1 MANCYALRHAP
12 PPRHYF
18 RVAVCR
24 MSQQSASP
32 PVAAEASAPDGQKLQ
47 SQLAA
52 LAETGVNAAPVG
64 ELRPLLEF
72 VRALL
77 NARAVALLP
86 VRDLPGLV
94 SCVVTT
100 RGMAAGELVRIAAAL
115 EPQRA
120 AVQPAPA
127 LGAEGYT
134 LAVPVVR
141 ENAALYWLLAQL
153 AVPNPRDLQAM
164 LALLQ
169 ALSGFVLYREQRRA
183 TQEIHWALERTSG
196 VLEIFRRAGT
206 ELDFEKA
213 CRIAVD
219 DLRDYLGCSR
229 VFLGTKRGAGVQVRA
244 ISGIARLDAKSTGH
258 AAFEAAMS
266 EALLAGTRMD
276 FRADTV
282 PAAETVAH
290 EILQRETGAA
300 QLTTVPFIRQR
311 GAVVLDWS
319 APLDAS
325 ESALLDATAPF
336 LPALFDLLERA
347 RPNAAVFGFQ
357 RVWTKLSTRRR
368 QAVFAAL
375 ATLGVL
381 LAWPF
386 HYSIKA
392 DCRLAPTVKRVIAAP
407 FQGQLKKSFVLPGD
421 RVTEGQPL
429 AEMDNRELKL
439 KEAEL
444 TAAREKALKQRDK
457 ALSSEGEDGGFAAA
471 QVANFEAQ
479 SVGRELELVQRKIAM
494 LALSSPL
501 AGVVVSGD
509 LRRSEGL
516 PVQQGQV
523 LFEVAPLDRMIVEID
538 VPDREISRVRA
549 GLPMRFRLDAFSG
562 ERWSSTL
569 DKLHPQSEQRDGRNV
584 FVCEAGIAN
593 ENRALDLRP
602 GMHGRAVIEGDRRPL
617 IWILTHRLWDFVVT
631 SVFW

>member
-1 MANCYALRHAP
+1 
-12 PPRHYF
+12 
-18 RVAVCR
+18 
-24 MSQQSASP
+24 MSQQPTPLPGA
-32 PVAAEASAPDGQKLQ
+32 VAESSGAPDGQKLQ
-47 SQLAA
+47 GQLAA

-86 VRDLPGLV
+86 VREMPGLA

-100 RGMAAGELVRIAAAL
+100 RGIQASALAQLAGTL
-115 EPQRA
+115 EPGRV
-120 AVQPAPA
+120 AVQPAPV
-127 LGAEGYT
+127 LGADGYT

-141 ENAALYWLLAQL
+141 ENDPLYWLIAQL

-164 LALLQ
+164 LVLLQ
-169 ALSGFVLYREQRRA
+169 ALSGFILYREQRRA
-183 TQEIHWALERTSG
+183 TQEVHWALERTSG

-229 VFLGTKRGAGVQVRA
+229 VFFGTKRGAGVQLRA
-244 ISGIARLDAKSTGH
+244 ISGIARLDAKSTSH

-266 EALLAGTRMD
+266 EALLAAQRID
-276 FRADTV
+276 FRADTA

-300 QLTTVPFIRQR
+300 QLTTVPFLRQR
-311 GAVVLDWS
+311 GAVLLEWS
-319 APLDAS
+319 APPDAGAAS
-325 ESALLDATAPF
+325 LLDATALF

-347 RPNAAVFGFQ
+347 RPNAAVFAGQ
-357 RVWTKLSTRRR
+357 RVWRKLSLVRRR
-368 QAVFAAL
+368 VVLGAL
-375 ATLGVL
+375 VALGVL

-421 RVTEGQPL
+421 HVTEGQPL

-444 TAAREKALKQRDK
+444 IAAREKALKQRDK
-457 ALSSEGEDGGFAAA
+457 ALTTGSDEGGFAAA

-494 LALSSPL
+494 LALQSPL

-509 LRRSEGL
+509 LRRSEGQ

-523 LFEVAPLDRMIVEID
+523 LFEVAPLDQMIVEID

-549 GLPMRFRLDAFSG
+549 GQPMRFRLDAFSG
-562 ERWSSTL
+562 ERWSSAL

-593 ENRALDLRP
+593 ANRALDLRP

-617 IWILTHRLWDFVVT
+617 IWILTHRLWDFVVS

>member
-1 MANCYALRHAP
+1 
-12 PPRHYF
+12 
-18 RVAVCR
+18 
-24 MSQQSASP
+24 MSQQSAP
-32 PVAAEASAPDGQKLQ
+32 PPGAAAETSGAPDGQRLQ
-47 SQLAA
+47 GQLAA
-52 LAETGVNAAPVG
+52 LVETGVNAAPVG

-86 VRDLPGLV
+86 AGDLPGLA

-100 RGMAAGELVRIAAAL
+100 RGVQAGALVQLAAAL
-115 EPQRA
+115 EPGRV
-120 AVQPAPA
+120 AVQPAQS
-127 LGAEGYT
+127 LGADGYT

-141 ENAALYWLLAQL
+141 ENAALYWLIAQL
-153 AVPNPRDLQAM
+153 AVPNPRDVQAM
-164 LALLQ
+164 LVLLQ
-169 ALSGFVLYREQRRA
+169 ALSGFILYREQRRA
-183 TQEIHWALERTSG
+183 TQEAHWALERTSG
-196 VLEIFRRAGT
+196 VLEIFRRAGS
-206 ELDFEKA
+206 ELDFAKA

-244 ISGIARLDAKSTGH
+244 ISGIVRLDAKSTSH

-266 EALLAGTRMD
+266 EALLAAERID
-276 FRADTV
+276 FRADTA

-300 QLTTVPFIRQR
+300 QLTTVPFLRQR
-311 GAVVLDWS
+311 GAVLLDWS
-319 APLDAS
+319 APPDAGTV
-325 ESALLDATAPF
+325 ALLDATALF

-357 RVWTKLSTRRR
+357 RVWTKLSSRRR
-368 QAVFAAL
+368 QVAAGAVVA
-375 ATLGVL
+375 LGVL

-457 ALSSEGEDGGFAAA
+457 ALTNEGEGGDFAAA

-494 LALSSPL
+494 LALQAPL

-509 LRRSEGL
+509 LRRSEGQ

-549 GLPMRFRLDAFSG
+549 GQTVRFRLDAFSG
-562 ERWSSTL
+562 ERWSSAL

-617 IWILTHRLWDFVVT
+617 IWILTHRLWDFVV
-631 SVFW
+631 SSLFW

>member
-1 MANCYALRHAP
+1 
-12 PPRHYF
+12 
-18 RVAVCR
+18 
-24 MSQQSASP
+24 MSQQSTPLPGATG
-32 PVAAEASAPDGQKLQ
+32 AAADPSGAPDGQKLQ
-47 SQLAA
+47 GQLAA
-52 LAETGVNAAPVG
+52 LVETGVNAAPVG

-86 VRDLPGLV
+86 VGDLPGLA

-100 RGMAAGELVRIAAAL
+100 RGVQAAALVQLAAAL
-115 EPQRA
+115 EPRRV

-127 LGAEGYT
+127 LGADGYT

-141 ENAALYWLLAQL
+141 ENAALYWLIAQL
-153 AVPNPRDLQAM
+153 AVPNPRDVQAM
-164 LALLQ
+164 LVLLQ
-169 ALSGFVLYREQRRA
+169 ALSGFILYREQRRA
-183 TQEIHWALERTSG
+183 TQEAHWALERTSG

-244 ISGIARLDAKSTGH
+244 ISGIVRLDAKSTSH
-258 AAFEAAMS
+258 AAFEAAMN
-266 EALLAGTRMD
+266 EALLAAERIDYRT
-276 FRADTV
+276 DTV
-282 PAAETVAH
+282 PAAETAAH

-300 QLTTVPFIRQR
+300 QLTTIPFLRQR
-311 GAVVLDWS
+311 GAVLLDWS

-325 ESALLDATAPF
+325 ETALLDATALF

-357 RVWTKLSTRRR
+357 RVWTKLSRRRR
-368 QAVFAAL
+368 QVATAAAVA
-375 ATLGVL
+375 LGVL
-381 LAWPF
+381 LACPF

-457 ALSSEGEDGGFAAA
+457 ALTNEGEGGDFAAA

-479 SVGRELELVQRKIAM
+479 SVGRELELVQRKVAM
-494 LALSSPL
+494 LALQAPL

-509 LRRSEGL
+509 LRRSEGQ

-549 GLPMRFRLDAFSG
+549 GQPVRFRLDAFGG
-562 ERWSSTL
+562 ERWSSAL

-593 ENRALDLRP
+593 ANSALDLRP
-602 GMHGRAVIEGDRRPL
+602 GMHGRAVIEGGRRPL
-617 IWILTHRLWDFVVT
+617 IWILTHRLWDFIV
-631 SVFW
+631 SSLFW

>member
-1 MANCYALRHAP
+1 
-12 PPRHYF
+12 
-18 RVAVCR
+18 
-24 MSQQSASP
+24 MSQQVTSQPATESSA
-32 PVAAEASAPDGQKLQ
+32 APDGQKLQ
-47 SQLAA
+47 GQLAA
-52 LAETGVNAAPVG
+52 LVEQGVNAAPVG
-64 ELRPLLEF
+64 EMRPLLEF

-86 VRDLPGLV
+86 ARETPGLA

-100 RGMAAGELVRIAAAL
+100 RGVLASAIAQLATSF
-115 EPQRA
+115 EPGRV

-127 LGAEGYT
+127 LGADGYT

-141 ENAALYWLLAQL
+141 ENEALYWLIAQL
-153 AVPNPRDLQAM
+153 TAPNPRDLQA
-164 LALLQ
+164 LVVLLQ
-169 ALSGFVLYREQRRA
+169 ALSGFILYREQRRA
-183 TQEIHWALERTSG
+183 TQEVHWALERTSG
-196 VLEIFRRAGT
+196 VLEIFRRAGG
-206 ELDFEKA
+206 ELDFGKA

-229 VFLGTKRGAGVQVRA
+229 VFFGMKGGAGVQVRA
-244 ISGIARLDAKSTGH
+244 ISGIARLDTKSTSH
-258 AAFEAAMS
+258 APFEAAMS
-266 EALLAGTRMD
+266 EALRAAHRID
-276 FRADTV
+276 FRADTA
-282 PAAETVAH
+282 PAADTVAH
-290 EILQRETGAA
+290 EILQRETAAA
-300 QLTTVPFIRQR
+300 QLSTVPFLRQR
-311 GAVVLDWS
+311 GAVLLEWS
-319 APLDAS
+319 APP
-325 ESALLDATAPF
+325 EPGTVALLEATALF

-347 RPNAAVFGFQ
+347 RPNAVAFGFQ
-357 RVWTKLSTRRR
+357 RVWTKLSARRR
-368 QAVFAAL
+368 RFAIGALVAV
-375 ATLGVL
+375 GVL

-386 HYSIKA
+386 HYPIRA

-429 AEMDNRELKL
+429 AEMDNRELTL

-457 ALSSEGEDGGFAAA
+457 ALTNEGEGGDFSAA

-516 PVQQGQV
+516 PVQQGLV
-523 LFEVAPLDRMIVEID
+523 LFEVAPLEQMIVEID
-538 VPDREISRVRA
+538 VPDREISRVRT

-562 ERWSSTL
+562 ERWSSAL

-593 ENRALDLRP
+593 LDRALDLRP

-617 IWILTHRLWDFVVT
+617 VWILTHRLWEFIVT
-631 SVFW
+631 SLFW